1 MIESYSDGSG
11 KNSSGKGAASFL
23 IVKDK
28 SIIHQE
34 SFILIDKT
42 NNEAE
47 YVALYSAVK
56 YLVDQGYDT
65 FTCYVDSELIY
76 KQLIGDYKINVPEL
90 IMWNNR
96 IKDLW
101 TGKAINF
108 QWVPRTNVYIKQA
121 DGLNKRIMR
130 IP

>member
-23 IVKDK
+23 IVKDQ
-28 SIIHQE
+28 SIIYQE
-34 SFILIDKT
+34 SLILINKT

-47 YVALYSAVK
+47 YVALHSAIEWLLK
-56 YLVDQGYDT
+56 QGYDT
-65 FTCYVDSELIY
+65 FTCYVDSELIF
-76 KQLIGDYKINVPEL
+76 KQLIGDYKVNVPEL
-90 IMWNNR
+90 IIWNTK

-101 TGKAINF
+101 MGKMITF

-121 DGLNKRIMR
+121 DSLNRRIMR